1 MSAPSIWSAEARLLL
16 RSGRNLV
23 ALILLLA
30 LSSAAVWAGI
40 AEVEHQHATIK
51 RVEAEQVRDLAAVA
65 EANAGPEGDAGYNA
79 YYAFMLTQG
88 PPPPLAFA
96 AIGQRDLQP
105 YVLRVRALGLQAQLY
120 DSEVYNPELALPGVF
135 DWAFVLI
142 YLLPLV
148 VIALGHDLV
157 TGERE
162 TGRLRLLLSLPGSG
176 LWRRRV
182 GLRYGAVLAALGL
195 PLVVGGIVMV
205 APVSGIAI
213 MLLTAAL
220 YCGFWFGLAMLIG
233 ASLRT
238 SATAA
243 ATMIGCWIVLTLI
256 VPTLANATIA
266 RTVPVAK
273 GIDLT
278 LAQRE
283 MVHHGWDIPKEETF
297 ERFFVNHP
305 EWRGKEEFEG
315 RFHWKWYYAMH
326 QVGDEAVAADVAA
339 YRASLARREELTKT
353 LGFVLPG
360 VGTMNV
366 LHRLADTDI
375 EGQLAYQDSVAAFH
389 KSLRE
394 FYYPYLFEDRMF
406 TQADFRR
413 IPRYEARHSTGTLA
427 LGSLGALGLLGLL
440 ALWLG
445 SLRIARS
452 GIGSR
457 SKGRGPGMAAFG
469 KLAEITH

>member
-1 MSAPSIWSAEARLLL
+1 MNASISICSAEFSLLL
-16 RSGRNLV
+16 RSGRNLL
-23 ALILLLA
+23 ALILLLV

-40 AEVEHQHATIK
+40 TEIADQRATIE
-51 RVEAEQVRDLAAVA
+51 RVEAEQVRDLAAV
-65 EANAGPEGDAGYNA
+65 EKANAGPEGDAGYNA
-79 YYAFMLTQG
+79 YYGFMLTQD

-105 YVLRVRALGLQAQLY
+105 FVLRIRALGLHSQLY
-120 DSEVYNPELALPGVF
+120 DSETYNPELALPGVF

-148 VIALGHDLV
+148 VIALAHDLV

-195 PLVVGGIVMV
+195 PLIVGGIVMA

-243 ATMIGCWIVLTLI
+243 ASMIGCWIVLTLI
-256 VPTLANATIA
+256 VPALASAGIA
-266 RTVPVAK
+266 GAVPVAK

-283 MVHHGWDIPKEETF
+283 IVHRGWDIPKDETF

-305 EWRGKEEFEG
+305 EWRGKEKFEG
-315 RFHWKWYYAMH
+315 RFHYKWYYAMH
-326 QVGDEAVAADVAA
+326 QVGDEAVAADAAA
-339 YRASLARREELTKT
+339 YRASLAKREDLTKG
-353 LGFVLPG
+353 LGFFLPG

-375 EGQLAYQDSVAAFH
+375 DGHLAYQDSIAAFH
-389 KSLRE
+389 EKLRK
-394 FYYPYLFEDRMF
+394 FYYPYLFNDRVF
-406 TQADFRR
+406 TQADFAQ
-413 IPRYEARHSTGTLA
+413 IPRYNARATAGTLA
-427 LGSLGALGLLGLL
+427 IASLGALALLCLL
-440 ALWLG
+440 ALVLG
-445 SLRIARS
+445 ALKIARAGAS
-452 GIGSR
+452 AQSSERKID
-457 SKGRGPGMAAFG
+457 
-469 KLAEITH
+469 

>member
-1 MSAPSIWSAEARLLL
+1 MNASSIWSAELRLLL
-16 RSGRNLV
+16 RSGRNLL
-23 ALILLLA
+23 ALALLLV

-40 AEVEHQHATIK
+40 SKIENQRATIE
-51 RVEAEQVRDLAAVA
+51 RVEREQLRDLAAVEA
-65 EANAGPEGDAGYNA
+65 ANAGPEGDAGYNA
-79 YYAFMLTQG
+79 YYAFMLTQD

-120 DSEVYNPELALPGVF
+120 DSEIYNPELALPGVF

-176 LWRRRV
+176 LWRRRIC
-182 GLRYGAVLAALGL
+182 LRYGAVLAALGL
-195 PLVVGGIVMV
+195 PLIVGGIVMA
-205 APVSGIAI
+205 APASGLAV

-243 ATMIGCWIVLTLI
+243 AVMIGCWIVLTLI
-256 VPTLANATIA
+256 LPTLANAAIA
-266 RTVPVAK
+266 RAVPVAK
-273 GIDLT
+273 GIDLS

-283 MVHHGWDIPKEETF
+283 IVHRGWDVPKAETF

-326 QVGDEAVAADVAA
+326 QVGDEAVAADVAD
-339 YRASLARREELTKT
+339 YRASLAERENLTRS
-353 LGFVLPG
+353 LGLILPG
-360 VGTMNV
+360 VASMNV
-366 LHRLADTDI
+366 LHRIADTDI
-375 EGQLAYQDSVAAFH
+375 EAHFAYQDSIAAYH
-389 KSLRE
+389 EGLRQ
-394 FYYPYLFEDRMF
+394 FYYPYFFDEQPF
-406 TQADFRR
+406 TRADFAK
-413 IPRYEARHSTGTLA
+413 IPRYEARNAVGTLA
-427 LGSLGALGLLGLL
+427 LGSLFALGILTLILLVTG
-440 ALWLG
+440 
-445 SLRIARS
+445 
-452 GIGSR
+452 
-457 SKGRGPGMAAFG
+457 G
-469 KLAEITH
+469 KRLVRVSTRR